1 MLLWLNK
8 SKDPLALVSNSAK
21 KLSQKSS
28 ILITI
33 SHAGITNAIYQQ
45 SSHIKTCKAIMYNIL
60 YIK

>member
-8 SKDPLALVSNSAK
+8 SKDPLALVSKSAK

-33 SHAGITNAIYQQ
+33 SQTGITNAIYQQ
-45 SSHIKTCKAIMYNIL
+45 SSRKTYKAIMFNIL